1 MRSILVRLEDNEE
14 HTGETGEI
22 MRSTLVRLG
31 DNEEHTGE
39 TGG

>member
-1 MRSILVRLEDNEE
+1 MKSILLRLGDNEE
-14 HTGETGEI
+14 HTSGTGI
-22 MRSTLVRLG
+22 MRSTLVRLR